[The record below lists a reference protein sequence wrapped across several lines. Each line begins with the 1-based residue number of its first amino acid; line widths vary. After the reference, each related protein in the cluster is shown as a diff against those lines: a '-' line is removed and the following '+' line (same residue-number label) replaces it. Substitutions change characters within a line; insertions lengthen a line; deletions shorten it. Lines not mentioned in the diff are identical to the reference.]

1 MLIAWSSLEDDFLLL
16 WLLLIFL
23 AESIVLIY
31 DRMKSVLSN
40 KNKYKKVK
48 DDDEKDAEDGEVDW

>member
-1 MLIAWSSLEDDFLLL
+1 MLIVWSSLEDDFLLL

-48 DDDEKDAEDGEVDW
+48 DDGKKDAEYGEVD